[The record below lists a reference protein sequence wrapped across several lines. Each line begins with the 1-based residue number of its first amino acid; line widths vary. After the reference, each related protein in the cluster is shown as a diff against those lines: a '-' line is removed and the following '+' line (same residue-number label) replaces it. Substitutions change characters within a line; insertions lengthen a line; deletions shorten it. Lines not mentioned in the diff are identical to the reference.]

1 MELTKGKHLI
11 NFYVNDK
18 HYEMEVDDNIT
29 LLEVLRD
36 RLMLIGTKYGCGEG
50 ECGACTVLVNEVP
63 VNSCM
68 VLAVKAHGQRI
79 LTVEGLSKDGELH
92 PLQKAFIETG
102 ALQCGY
108 CTPGM
113 LMSAYALLLKNSN
126 PTQEDIKE
134 AISGNLCRCT
144 GYQNIFDAIKL
155 AAEVINSSKEEQSR
169 V

>member
-1 MELTKGKHLI
+1 MELTKGKHQI

-36 RLMLIGTKYGCGEG
+36 HLMLIGTKYGCGEG

-126 PTQEDIKE
+126 PTQEEIKE

-155 AAEVINSSKEEQSR
+155 AAEAINSSKEEQSR